1 MSTGSRYLKQ
11 FQYSLEQ
18 DSVSLFGSFKVA
30 STLVSAYQGGGITSV
45 TDFDAG
51 TSPGKFN
58 INLANG
64 WSHFYGANFTVVKA
78 GISTTCKVQLIE
90 DPATIQTQI
99 QGSAPVLTIQA
110 VDFAGAAVDVQDDTT
125 IFFEIKVRKS
135 SVGYFDTYTTV

>member
-30 STLVSAYQGGGITSV
+30 STLVSAYQGGGIKSV

-51 TSPGKFN
+51 TSPGKF
-58 INLANG
+58 IITLSNG
-64 WSHFYGANFTVVKA
+64 WNHFYGATFTVVKD

-90 DPATIQTQI
+90 DPSTLQTQI
-99 QGSAPVLTIQA
+99 KTDEPALTIQA
-110 VDFAGAAVDVQDDTT
+110 VDFAGAAVDVQDNTT
-125 IFFEIKVRKS
+125 IFFELKVRKS
-135 SVGYFDTYTTV
+135 SVGYFDSYTTV